1 MLIIPS
7 IDLKDGACVR
17 LYQGD
22 YDRVTVFSNHPA
34 DVARRWE
41 NEGAR
46 WLHVVDL
53 DGAYSGEPRNQQAI
67 ADIVH
72 AVSMPVQMGGG
83 LRSIEAVDNVLK
95 LGVRRVVIGTA
106 AVEDRTLFAHLTQRW
121 PGQIAVAIDARDGM
135 VVTRGWRQATEVR
148 AKDLAQEVVSLGA
161 ASIIYTDVERDG
173 TLTEPNYTATA
184 EIVSGVSAPVIAS
197 GGVATVE
204 HLRRLEAVGVAGTIV
219 GRALYTGAIHLADA
233 LALDD

>member
-1 MLIIPS
+1 
-7 IDLKDGACVR
+7 

-22 YDRVTVFSNHPA
+22 YDRVTVFSTRPA

-53 DGAYSGEPRNQQAI
+53 DGAYHGEPRNQRAI

-72 AVSMPVQMGGG
+72 AVSIPVQVGGG
-83 LRSIEAVDNVLK
+83 LRTSEAVQKMLA

-106 AVEDRTLFAHLTQRW
+106 AVEDRSLFAHLTQNW
-121 PGQIAVAIDARDGM
+121 PGQIAVALDARNGTM
-135 VVTRGWRQATEVR
+135 VTRGWRQPTEIR
-148 AKDLAQEVVSLGA
+148 AKDLAQEVVSLGGA
-161 ASIIYTDVERDG
+161 TIIYTDVERDG

-184 EIVSGVSAPVIAS
+184 EIVASVSVPVIAS

-204 HLRRLEAVGVAGTIV
+204 HLRRLEAVGVAGAIV
-219 GRALYTGAIHLADA
+219 GRALYVGAIRLADA
-233 LALDD
+233 MALDD